1 MLILTPPSGHAP
13 VLPYTQAVS
22 VVPSDLC
29 ISHDSFIHMTRY
41 RDRVRFVS
49 IAELRPLADRG
60 ASDDGQQRL
69 SESVKQVFPDVH
81 PLLYA
86 SADGTSCCRPPWS
99 QHEY

>member
-1 MLILTPPSGHAP
+1 M
-13 VLPYTQAVS
+13 
-22 VVPSDLC
+22 PSDLC